1 MNSLFELTNEYMVL
15 LEMACDPEV
24 DEQILADTLEGLE
37 GELEYK
43 AENYAKVMADMDTE
57 AEGLDKQI
65 KRLQERK
72 NALKSH
78 KETMKKSLEN
88 MMRVTGKTKFKTE
101 LFSFGI
107 QKNPASLQLAE
118 NIDFDNIPPQFIK
131 FADPE
136 INKTAVKEAIKNG
149 AEFSWAHMEQTEGLR
164 IR

>member
-15 LEMACDPEV
+15 LEMVCDPEV

-43 AENYAKVMADMDTE
+43 AENYAKVMADMDAE

-88 MMRVTGKTKFKTE
+88 MMRVTGKTKFKTD

-107 QKNPASLQLAE
+107 QKNPASLRSNEDLDINDVPAE
-118 NIDFDNIPPQFIK
+118 YLK

-136 INKTAVKEAIKNG
+136 IDKAAVKEAIKKG
-149 AEFSWAHMEQTEGLR
+149 EEFTWCHMEQTEGLR